1 MSDSQSIV
9 VCQITRLQNLQKEE
23 EEKICMVKIR
33 NICMAEIGDISIA
46 KLSDICVA
54 KMGEF

>member
-1 MSDSQSIV
+1 MSDSQGIC
-9 VCQITRLQNLQKEE
+9 VCQITRFQKLQKEE